1 MFADKSF
8 NKCSALDLGCVL
20 EDTEILG
27 GDLTKEENGLGFV
40 AQQDDDCSLECEQ
53 NKECQ

>member
-1 MFADKSF
+1 MEYT
-8 NKCSALDLGCVL
+8 NYWNVL

-40 AQQDDDCSLECEQ
+40 AQQDDDCSLECEK